1 MQRSYGLERQLEL
14 YRADLDDESGGPVV
28 SYEHLRERAR
38 EVMTPEAFDYVDGG
52 AGSGGTMRANRS
64 AFDRWRIVP
73 RMLRGV
79 SRPDLAVELLGH
91 TLRWPVLLAPIG
103 VQGCIHREA
112 ELATARGVAPL
123 DVPMVMSTLSSR
135 SLEKVADAMGSV
147 PHWFQLYWSKN
158 QEFVESL
165 LDRASRKG
173 YSALVVTLD
182 TTQIGWRD
190 RDLENAYLP
199 FLHGEGLGN
208 YLEDPVFRAALDQP
222 PDVAPSA
229 AVEYF
234 ASIFHRT
241 DITWDDLAFLR
252 DHWSG
257 PIVLKGILH
266 PDDARLALDHGA
278 DGIIVSNHGG
288 RQLDGAVG
296 ALDALPGVVEAAG
309 NTIPVLF
316 DSGIRGGADAFKALA
331 LGARAILLGRPYAF
345 GLAIAGELGVRNVVH
360 NLLAELDMTAALAGC
375 ASLAEINC
383 EMLATG

>member
-1 MQRSYGLERQLEL
+1 MQRSFGLERQLEL
-14 YRADLDDESGGPVV
+14 YRTTPDQESGGPVV
-28 SYEHLRERAR
+28 DYETLRERAR
-38 EVMTPEAFDYVDGG
+38 EVMTPQAFDYVDGG
-52 AGSGGTMRANRS
+52 AGSGGTLLANRS

-79 SRPDLAVELLGH
+79 SRPDLSVDLFGQ

-123 DVPMVMSTLSSR
+123 DVPMVASTVSSR
-135 SLEKVADAMGSV
+135 PLEKIADAMGSV

-158 QEFVESL
+158 HEFVASL
-165 LDRASRKG
+165 LDRAGKKG
-173 YSALVVTLD
+173 YGALVVTLD
-182 TTQIGWRD
+182 TTQIGWRN

-199 FLHGEGLGN
+199 FFHGEGLGN
-208 YLEDPVFRAALDQP
+208 YLEDPVFRAALDSP
-222 PDVAPSA
+222 PDVDPSA

-241 DITWDDLAFLR
+241 DITWEDLTFLR
-252 DHWSG
+252 EHWTG
-257 PIVLKGILH
+257 PILLKGILH

-278 DGIIVSNHGG
+278 DGIVVSNHGG
-288 RQLDGAVG
+288 RQVDGSVG
-296 ALDALPGVVEAAG
+296 ALDALPGVVDAAG
-309 NTIPVLF
+309 ATIPVLF

-345 GLAIAGELGVRNVVH
+345 GLAIAGEEGVRDVVH
-360 NLLAELDMTAALAGC
+360 NLLAELEMTAALSGC
-375 ASLAEINC
+375 ASMAHIDRDVLTAI
-383 EMLATG
+383 